1 MIRSEK
7 RPSDDPLNSE
17 DLAKC
22 QQVFERLRAEI
33 CPDDDQEETNRLAA
47 ITMELYRQGVRRED
61 LLRDMVAAARGHH

>member
-1 MIRSEK
+1 
-7 RPSDDPLNSE
+7 
-17 DLAKC
+17 
-22 QQVFERLRAEI
+22 VFERLRAEI